1 MICDK
6 KITLII
12 SQPRSGTTTFCDK
25 IAELPGH
32 GCMYEAFN
40 LRHPLH
46 VTKKEIKT
54 INFCKFVSDTITET
68 NWLKDKKYISFKM
81 FQRDLLCFDELMKCN
96 IVDNLIYI
104 KRDYG
109 SVYKS
114 LKRALLTGDW
124 ATTPDRR
131 RRGVGIDES
140 KVIQPD
146 KMKTY
151 EKFVEE
157 TKNWWKHTREL
168 AQRNSL
174 MYKDVLFTQ
183 VIDKEFDI
191 QNCIEQW

>member
-1 MICDK
+1 MIDDK

-40 LRHPLH
+40 INHPLH
-46 VTKKEIKT
+46 LTKQELQSVDFGHYVDET
-54 INFCKFVSDTITET
+54 ISNTD
-68 NWLKDKKYISFKM
+68 WLKDKIYISFKM

-96 IVDNLIYI
+96 IVDNVVYI

-131 RRGVGIDES
+131 RQGIGIDKS
-140 KVIQPD
+140 RVISTDQ
-146 KMKTY
+146 MKSY
-151 EKFVEE
+151 DRFVTE
-157 TKNWWKHTREL
+157 TKNWWKHTR
-168 AQRNSL
+168 ATVQKKSL

-183 VIDKEFDI
+183 VIDDKFDI
-191 QNCIEQW
+191 QNCLEQW

>member
-1 MICDK
+1 MIDCK

-40 LRHPLH
+40 LNHPLH
-46 VTKKEIKT
+46 VTEQELKSIDFEEFVRNT
-54 INFCKFVSDTITET
+54 ISTT
-68 NWLKDKKYISFKM
+68 NWLKDKKYVSFKM

-131 RRGVGIDES
+131 QRGVGID
-140 KVIQPD
+140 KTRVIQPD

-157 TKNWWKHTREL
+157 TKNWWKHTRNT
-168 AQRNSL
+168 AQRKGL

-183 VIDKEFDI
+183 VIDDKFDI

>member
-1 MICDK
+1 MIGDK
-6 KITLII
+6 IITLII

-40 LRHPLH
+40 IDNPLH
-46 VTKKEIKT
+46 LTTQELKS
-54 INFCKFVSDTITET
+54 INFEQFVKETILKT
-68 NWLKDKKYISFKM
+68 NWLEDKKYISFKM
-81 FQRDLLCFDELMKCN
+81 FQRDLLCFDELMKYN
-96 IVDNLIYI
+96 IVDNVVYI
-104 KRDYG
+104 KRDYD

-131 RRGVGIDES
+131 RQGVGIDRS
-140 KVIQPD
+140 RVIQPD

-151 EKFVEE
+151 EKFVLE
-157 TKNWWKHTREL
+157 TKNWWKHTRETT
-168 AQRNSL
+168 QKKSL

-183 VIDKEFDI
+183 VIDDMFDV
-191 QNCIEQW
+191 QHCIEQW